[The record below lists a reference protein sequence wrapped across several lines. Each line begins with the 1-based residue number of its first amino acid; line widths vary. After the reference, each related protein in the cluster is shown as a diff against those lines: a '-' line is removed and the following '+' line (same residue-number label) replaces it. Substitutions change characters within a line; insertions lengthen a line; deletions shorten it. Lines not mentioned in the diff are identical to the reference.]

1 MHLKDTDRACFNLQ
15 AVRGAGMV
23 ACTMEAVVIGQ
34 KMAIPSYLGGSFDPK
49 HPKSQRSYSTH
60 VRKGSTN
67 GQQTR
72 AFADGFFV
80 G

>member
-1 MHLKDTDRACFNLQ
+1 
-15 AVRGAGMV
+15 
-23 ACTMEAVVIGQ
+23 MEAVVIGQ
-34 KMAIPSYLGGSFDPK
+34 KMAIPSYLGGSFDPN

-72 AFADGFFV
+72 AFADGFLLVNYFV
-80 G
+80 VMILKLGYKAWLFYFWGSA